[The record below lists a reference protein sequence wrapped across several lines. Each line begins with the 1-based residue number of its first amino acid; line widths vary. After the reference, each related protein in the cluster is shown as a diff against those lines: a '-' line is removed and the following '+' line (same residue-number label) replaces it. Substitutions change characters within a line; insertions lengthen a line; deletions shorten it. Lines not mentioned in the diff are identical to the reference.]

1 VLFTHLGTGLAPWLD
16 KQTTSQHVPL
26 ADLWAGL

>member
-1 VLFTHLGTGLAPWLD
+1 VPFTHRGTGLAPLVT
-16 KQTTSQHVPL
+16 KQKTSQHVSP